1 MQSIGER
8 LEEARKRKGISIRE
22 AAEST
27 KIRSDYLH
35 KFENNQ
41 YDIRLP
47 DIYVR
52 GFLRSYA
59 SFLKLPSD
67 KIIADYNALNHIDP
81 KASPRTVNREVYGR
95 MDISTTK
102 EHHNESTGATIGSA
116 GSTPPMAADA
126 AGATPAPSATA
137 PRNPVT
143 FVPPHSTGSPIDK
156 KLLIKAGVAI
166 LITVILLIGI
176 IVGVSRCSSTPP
188 PRGAASGAGAAN
200 AAATADWRPQPG
212 ERTFDIVAKNGPVAV
227 KVTSASDSAIIYQG
241 TIQPG
246 YKQTLPRRVE
256 MRLEATPYG
265 NVDLVFDGTPYQ
277 ITGPTMVKP
286 AQ

>member
-47 DIYVR
+47 EIYVR

-81 KASPRTVNREVYGR
+81 KASPRTVSREVYGR

-102 EHHNESTGATIGSA
+102 EHNNSESGSPASSGGSA
-116 GSTPPMAADA
+116 PPMAADA
-126 AGATPAPSATA
+126 AGAASAPSATA

-143 FVPPHSTGSPIDK
+143 FTPPAHSTGSPIDR
-156 KLLIKAGVAI
+156 KLLIKIGGLVAI
-166 LITVILLIGI
+166 TVLVLIFI
-176 IVGVSRCSSTPP
+176 IVGVSKCSSGGGAPTP
-188 PRGAASGAGAAN
+188 R
-200 AAATADWRPQPG
+200 ATDTTWVRPQPTDN
-212 ERTFDIVAKNGPVAV
+212 TFDIIAKNGPVS
-227 KVTSASDSAIIYQG
+227 VTVISTANGMVFYQG
-241 TIQPG
+241 TIHPG
-246 YKQTLPRRVE
+246 DKRTLPRRVE
-256 MRLEATPYG
+256 MRLEATPYS
-265 NVDLVFDGTPYQ
+265 NIELDFHDNHAPYQ
-277 ITGPTMVKP
+277 IAGPTLIKTAA

>member
-27 KIRSDYLH
+27 KIRGDYLH

-47 DIYVR
+47 EIYVR
-52 GFLRSYA
+52 GFLRSY
-59 SFLKLPSD
+59 STFLKLPAD
-67 KIIADYNALNHIDP
+67 KIIADYNALNHVDP

-102 EHHNESTGATIGSA
+102 EHADESDAPA
-116 GSTPPMAADA
+116 GPGGGTPPMSAES
-126 AGATPAPSATA
+126 AGAQPAPSAAA

-156 KLLIKAGVAI
+156 KLLIKAGAGALGI
-166 LITVILLIGI
+166 LIVLIVIFTLVFRSG
-176 IVGVSRCSSTPP
+176 GTPL
-188 PRGAASGAGAAN
+188 PR
-200 AAATADWRPQPG
+200 TTDITWVRPQPAD
-212 ERTFDIVAKNGPVAV
+212 RTFDIVAKNGPITVRL
-227 KVTSASDSAIIYQG
+227 ASTADGTVFYQG
-241 TIQPG
+241 TVQPG
-246 YKQTLPRRVE
+246 DKRTLPRRVE
-256 MRLEATPYG
+256 MRLEATPYS
-265 NVDLVFDGTPYQ
+265 NVELVFDGVSYPL
-277 ITGPTMVKP
+277 TGPTTVHA